1 MQTNLFSQMDLS
13 QEIKHAV
20 EDMGFEEA
28 TGIQSE
34 SIPLI
39 LSGKDVIGHS
49 QTGTGKTA
57 AFSIPAIEKID
68 LSKGKGVQV
77 LILCPTR
84 ELAVQA
90 CDEIK
95 KFAKYKANIKTVPI
109 FGGQHIDRQFAS
121 LRQGAHIVV
130 GTPGRIMDHMRR
142 GTLKL
147 DMLTMVILDEADE
160 MLSMGF
166 RDDIEIILAGAPIE
180 RQTILFSATMSKEIM
195 RITNQYLIEPEI
207 IKITHKQLTVPSIE
221 QLYFEVPAGKKVEA
235 LSRLLDTYNPGRSM
249 VFCNTKRMVDELVS
263 ELQLRGYSSSGLHGD
278 MKQIARTQIMNSFK
292 NGKVDVLV
300 ATDVAARGIDV
311 YDIEAVFNY
320 DIPQDVEYYVHRIGR
335 TGRAGKDGR
344 SFTFVSGRRQI
355 NELINIQNFIKTKI
369 EFRAVPSSDEVMEV
383 KSRQFSEKIKAAI
396 DEGGLERYNK
406 IVDALLEENS
416 SLDIACAL
424 IKMLMD
430 DSGDVNSQKSDDAVF
445 ASEAGREKSD
455 NRAVKPRRNNG
466 SSFVKVRSKVHD
478 DHDMVNLSISIG
490 RNNRVSPGHI
500 LSAVAGASGLPG
512 KVFGR
517 IEVLDKHT
525 LIGVPSGHVQ
535 VVLDAMNGYKI
546 MGKNTTI
553 KKYNPRL

>member
-1 MQTNLFSQMDLS
+1 
-13 QEIKHAV
+13 
-20 EDMGFEEA
+20 
-28 TGIQSE
+28 
-34 SIPLI
+34 
-39 LSGKDVIGHS
+39 
-49 QTGTGKTA
+49 
-57 AFSIPAIEKID
+57 
-68 LSKGKGVQV
+68 
-77 LILCPTR
+77 
-84 ELAVQA
+84 
-90 CDEIK
+90 
-95 KFAKYKANIKTVPI
+95 
-109 FGGQHIDRQFAS
+109 
-121 LRQGAHIVV
+121 
-130 GTPGRIMDHMRR
+130 
-142 GTLKL
+142 
-147 DMLTMVILDEADE
+147 
-160 MLSMGF
+160 MGF
-166 RDDIEIILAGAPIE
+166 REDIEIILAGAPKE

-195 RITNQYLIEPEI
+195 HITNQYLIEPEL

-221 QLYFEVPAGKKVEA
+221 QLYFEVPVGKKVEA

-278 MKQIARTQIMNSFK
+278 MKQVARTQIMNSFK
-292 NGKVDVLV
+292 NGKVDILV

-369 EFRAVPSSDEVMEV
+369 ELRAIPSSDEVMEV
-383 KSRQFSEKIKAAI
+383 KSRQFSEKIKTAI

-430 DSGDVNSQKSDDAVF
+430 DNSDIKSQKSDDAVF
-445 ASEAGREKSD
+445 AIKIDRERSD
-455 NRAVKPRRNNG
+455 NRVVKSKRNNEN
-466 SSFVKVRSKVHD
+466 SLVKIRSKVHD

-517 IEVLDKHT
+517 IEVLDKYT
-525 LIGVPSGHVQ
+525 LIGVPSGHVKT
-535 VVLDAMNGYKI
+535 VLDAMNGYKI
-546 MGKNTTI
+546 MGKNTTT
-553 KKYNPRL
+553 KKHSLRS